1 MTTYTKKYNCFLHL
15 FLFLMLTLTAWEVT
29 AQEATDPLPFVRESI
44 VKNITSNYNPQ
55 NEMLL
60 AYKTK
65 RNIIKNEMF
74 PESL

>member
-1 MTTYTKKYNCFLHL
+1 M
-15 FLFLMLTLTAWEVT
+15 
-29 AQEATDPLPFVRESI
+29 PLLVSR
-44 VKNITSNYNPQ
+44 YNPQ